1 MNKNTSD
8 ANHRIITFMAN
19 TIIVI
24 MVNAMQ
30 QRSMD
35 LHTENRLLRTSSGVV
50 FELQTCGSVEKVLQP
65 PYPRTRY
72 TSPFSANGGELT
84 TIYSSISQSQSS
96 SFRMQ
101 EVCNCALRRIDV
113 VYQGQ
118 PPTIRNVELQAAI
131 CLASSRRP
139 PRI

>member
-8 ANHRIITFMAN
+8 ANHRIIAFMAN

-35 LHTENRLLRTSSGVV
+35 LHTEKRLLRARSGVV
-50 FELQTCGSVEKVLQP
+50 FEPQTCGSDEKVLQP

-72 TSPFSANGGELT
+72 TSPFLPQSTAPSASAKVRVFGCKKYGIVRSDVLMFIKGNPQRFET
-84 TIYSSISQSQSS
+84 SS
-96 SFRMQ
+96 
-101 EVCNCALRRIDV
+101 CK
-113 VYQGQ
+113 Q
-118 PPTIRNVELQAAI
+118 PSASPQAGDR
-131 CLASSRRP
+131 LEFET
-139 PRI
+139 